1 MARKSAVI
9 AADHVTELPR
19 SIAQKKKFF
28 YIYAKCKVKLN
39 KKPTVL
45 AKCKTYPK

>member
-19 SIAQKKKFF
+19 SIAQKKKIFL
-28 YIYAKCKVKLN
+28 YLRKVQSQ
-39 KKPTVL
+39 
-45 AKCKTYPK
+45 AE

>member
-19 SIAQKKKFF
+19 SIAPPKNFF
-28 YIYAKCKVKLN
+28 LYLRKVQSQ
-39 KKPTVL
+39 
-45 AKCKTYPK
+45 AE